1 MYLKH
6 HRSINK
12 EEWIYKN
19 FIYANSGSALKQ
31 LELFCN
37 LLFANC
43 LSKVLADVNH
53 VHREQSRLKLLKQG
67 YSDFE
72 NSSPSFLYEHIED
85 RSNNIEW
92 EETRENCH
100 EPFACEVIGSHLDFT
115 KMLEKLWHVELY
127 ELGYLKVLQV
137 KFWNAG

>member
-1 MYLKH
+1 M
-6 HRSINK
+6 
-12 EEWIYKN
+12 
-19 FIYANSGSALKQ
+19 
-31 LELFCN
+31 FCN

-92 EETRENCH
+92 EETRKNCH